1 MLLFELDW
9 RFSLSFFPIFFF
21 HNKFCWMM
29 IMTMVVNCIHNITLH
44 LSQDDPM
51 RSNFIIN
58 YIKLEYSSIELAR
71 IFPLVS
77 VFYVEFFFNQLLIGS
92 SDDEHMFTLHASMY
106 ILFHVR
112 CVLPSLPPQQINII
126 YRNYINKPVAM
137 TVT

>member
-1 MLLFELDW
+1 
-9 RFSLSFFPIFFF
+9 
-21 HNKFCWMM
+21 MM

-77 VFYVEFFFNQLLIGS
+77 VFYVEFFFNQLLIGF
-92 SDDEHMFTLHASMY
+92 SDDEHMFTLHASM
-106 ILFHVR
+106 
-112 CVLPSLPPQQINII
+112 
-126 YRNYINKPVAM
+126 
-137 TVT
+137 